1 MLDDSLQ
8 YRLFNLLHS
17 RPAISQRAVANS
29 LGISLGKAN
38 YCLRALI
45 EKGWIKVKE
54 FSRDGNKRAYSY
66 ILTPKGLEEKARV
79 TLRFLRRKMAEY
91 EALQREIEELKHEIE
106 EVSS

>member
-8 YRLFNLLHS
+8 YRLFNLLYS
-17 RPAISQRAVANS
+17 KPDISQRTVANS
-29 LGISLGKAN
+29 LGISLGKTN
-38 YCLRALI
+38 YCLRALM

-54 FSRDGNKRAYSY
+54 FSREGNKRAYSY
-66 ILTPKGLEEKARV
+66 ILTPKGLEEKAKV

-91 EALQREIEELKHEIE
+91 EVLQREIEELRQEIE